1 MITSFARSLLVS
13 EARVV
18 VSEFVGVFRANIL
31 QVVVVVASFSLLVV
45 ALDENENSSG
55 ERSSE

>member
-45 ALDENENSSG
+45 GFDENENSSG
-55 ERSSE
+55 E